1 MGTSFPDGS
10 TVQLFNKILR
20 RTLDE
25 FGLDL
30 MGFFIYIIHG
40 HTNESAHVNSEYKC
54 LYDLAIL

>member
-30 MGFFIYIIHG
+30 MGFFIYIHG
-40 HTNESAHVNSEYKC
+40 HTASRLLNSF
-54 LYDLAIL
+54 

>member
-30 MGFFIYIIHG
+30 MGFFYIYFVDIPQAE
-40 HTNESAHVNSEYKC
+40 N
-54 LYDLAIL
+54 